1 MAEDMPRSSKG
12 IPPVRLAAGGL
23 IAAACGVWLTT
34 TVISHMSP
42 PTGEPRAMA
51 GALVARGRTLLEARR
66 LAAAYD
72 CFAEA
77 VRLDPSAADGHRGLA
92 AVAYDQGSLM
102 QAVTHLEHAAALD
115 PADGRPWRMIG
126 HICRD
131 LDHHERAVSS
141 YREALGRELA
151 PATRAEVRVELAE
164 ELLAL
169 GDAAGA
175 LAELPDD
182 TPGGLEPLAA
192 VMCRAEAIWITD
204 GPEAAHRIAEAVA
217 DRFPDDAGLL
227 GLQGR
232 LLVDQGRWQA
242 AIVPLERAVD
252 LDPHDLAT
260 LQALATACDR
270 LGRTDDAARTRSR
283 REAIQ
288 AALERLNTLG
298 RAANA
303 DAWNASVR
311 EELAATCEELG
322 RNDLAA
328 MWRHAAAQARSRVSA
343 TPRDLP

>member
-1 MAEDMPRSSKG
+1 MAQDMPGPSIG

-23 IAAACGVWLTT
+23 IAAACGLWLTT
-34 TVISHMSP
+34 TVISRVSP
-42 PTGEPRAMA
+42 PTGEPRAVA
-51 GALVARGRTLLEARR
+51 GALVAQGRTLLEAQR

-77 VRLDPSAADGHRGLA
+77 VRLDPAAADGHRGLA
-92 AVAYDQGSLM
+92 AVAYDQGSLI

-115 PADGRPWRMIG
+115 PGDGRPWRMIG

-131 LDHHERAVSS
+131 LDHHERAVAS

-169 GDAAGA
+169 GDAAGT

-182 TPGGLEPLAA
+182 TTGGPEPLAT
-192 VMCRAEAIWITD
+192 VMCRAEAIWITE
-204 GPEAAHRIAEAVA
+204 GPEAAYRIVAAAA

-227 GLQGR
+227 GLRGR
-232 LLVDQGRWQA
+232 LLVDQGQWQA
-242 AIVPLERAVD
+242 AVVPLERAAA

-260 LQALATACDR
+260 LQALATACER
-270 LGRTDDAARTRSR
+270 LGRTDDATRTRGR

-298 RAANA
+298 REANA

-322 RNDLAA
+322 RHDLAA